1 MGVHEVKWGKGGTVR
16 AKHYIIFYRKANE
29 NYQLRTGYILHHRIV
44 SAVKGVEFASDSVP
58 HIVLRGS
65 WCNIIVLNVHALSED
80 KSDDSK
86 ESFYEKLEQGLDHF
100 TKYHSKIL
108 LGSFKQIGR
117 ENIFKTTIEN

>member
-1 MGVHEVKWGKGGTVR
+1 VGVHEVKWGKGGTVR

-29 NYQLRTGYILHHRIV
+29 NYQLRTEYFSHHRIV
-44 SAVKGVEFASDSVP
+44 SPVKRVEFASDRLS
-58 HIVLRGS
+58 HIILRGS
-65 WCNIIVLNVHALSED
+65 WCNIIVLNVHAQSED

-86 ESFYEKLEQGLDHF
+86 ESFYEKLEQSLDHF

-117 ENIFKTTIEN
+117 ENVFKTAIEN